1 MAKFSEIARWLGT
14 AAPEVDS
21 EILRVSGIG
30 TGPEDVGTDSLVF
43 ATDARSFDLAVCSNA
58 GGILASQRIG
68 QEVVTDGR
76 VLWVKDAKLAFAMVA
91 LKLQQ
96 AASTGSAQGL
106 KEVLIHPRAFIDED
120 VSMGEGTRVGPGAVI
135 ARGVRIGRDC
145 EILAN
150 ATLCAGTTLGDR
162 VVVQTGAVLGST
174 GFGYVRN
181 AETGKY
187 VAFPQQGTLEIE
199 DDVEIGANTTIDRGA
214 LGPTR
219 IGRGTKIDNLV
230 HVAHNCIIG
239 RDVVIAAQTG
249 ISGSTMVGDG
259 AVIGGQVGIGD
270 HAAIGEGVVLG
281 SGSGVLPGKKLKGPG
296 QVFWGIP
303 AQPLKAYLRGLARFR
318 RE

>member
-1 MAKFSEIARWLGT
+1 MAKLSEIAIWLG
-14 AAPEVDS
+14 AATPERDAEVV
-21 EILRVSGIG
+21 RVSGVG
-30 TGPEDVGTDSLVF
+30 AGSEDVGAESLVF
-43 ATDARSFDLAVCSNA
+43 ATDARSFDLAVRSKA
-58 GGILASQRIG
+58 GGILASQQIR
-68 QEVVTDGR
+68 QRVVNDGR
-76 VLWVKDAKLAFAMVA
+76 VLWVKDAKLAFAIVA
-91 LKLQQ
+91 SKLRR
-96 AASTGSAQGL
+96 AASTGSTQGFG
-106 KEVLIHPRAFIDED
+106 EVLIHRRAFIDEE
-120 VSMGEGTRVGPGAVI
+120 VSMGEGTRVGPGAVV
-135 ARGVRIGRDC
+135 ARGVRTGRDC
-145 EILAN
+145 EIQAN

-181 AETGKY
+181 VETGEY
-187 VAFPQQGTLEIE
+187 VAFPQQGTLEVG

-214 LGPTR
+214 LGETR

-230 HVAHNCIIG
+230 HIAHNCVIG

-249 ISGSTMVGDG
+249 ISGSTTVGDG